1 MQYSAPQVHPGIDR
15 PLPLHRLRVPA
26 TIAAAAAISYGFSSH
41 HIMLAV
47 LLVGAVWLLVER
59 IRSVGRQ
66 DVTPSAS
73 GRIPQADGGSFPGCA
88 PLAAQASAPVR
99 PVMDGG
105 SMEHHR

>member
-26 TIAAAAAISYGFSSH
+26 IIAAAAAISYGFSSH

-47 LLVGAVWLLVER
+47 LLVGAVWVLVER

>member
-1 MQYSAPQVHPGIDR
+1 MQYSAPQVHPSIDR
-15 PLPLHRLRVPA
+15 PLSLHKLRIPA
-26 TIAAAAAISYGFSSH
+26 IIAAAAAISYGFSSH

-59 IRSVGRQ
+59 IRSVGQQ
-66 DVTPSAS
+66 DIAPSTS

-88 PLAAQASAPVR
+88 PLASQASAPVR

>member
-1 MQYSAPQVHPGIDR
+1 MQYSAPQVHPSIDR

-26 TIAAAAAISYGFSSH
+26 IIAAAAAISYGFSSH